1 MSVGHAYDLAEFF
14 ARSGLLPERERTQFE
29 WEYITMSESIAG
41 ATMRGAATLIAS
53 QAATIATLQ
62 AQITGAAGT
71 TVLSPEDTADEAA
84 LTTAITSNGGTIPA
98 VATNT

>member
-1 MSVGHAYDLAEFF
+1 MSSEHAYDLAEVLV
-14 ARSGLLPERERTQFE
+14 RSGLLPERERTQFE

-53 QAATIATLQ
+53 QAATITTLQ
-62 AQITGAAGT
+62 AQVAAAAGT
-71 TVLSPEDTADEAA
+71 TVLSPEDTADEAT
-84 LTTAITSNGGTIPA
+84 LTSAIAGAGGTIPA